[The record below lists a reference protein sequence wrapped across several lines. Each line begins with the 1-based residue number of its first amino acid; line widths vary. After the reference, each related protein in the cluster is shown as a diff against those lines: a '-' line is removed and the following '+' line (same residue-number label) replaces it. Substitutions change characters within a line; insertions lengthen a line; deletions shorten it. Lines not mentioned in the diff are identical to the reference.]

1 MAKAHVAT
9 GPGTVEKLA
18 EWTLDIRAGDLPQA
32 TLDQAKLLLLD
43 TIGCGYAA
51 LDEESSLA
59 MLRTAAEAGGAAQCI
74 VIGAKDKTSAVNAVL
89 LNGALCRILD
99 LNDYVNTKSGQ
110 IGGHPSDNIP
120 VALAAAELSGAS
132 GREIIAAIVVGYEIY
147 GRLKEAMERDSDW
160 DGIMV
165 SGFAAP
171 AMAARLLGFDRT
183 TLANAL
189 ALSGARAPTPLVVRH
204 GAISAA
210 KSVANA
216 LVAQSAMQTTLMAK
230 HGITGPLDLFE
241 NPHGLGG
248 LFPGLADGVS
258 LTVPLA
264 ADGYLMGC
272 HVKAYP
278 CLATGQSIVHAGL
291 DIHRQVGGDPDKLA
305 RITVAI
311 ADTPS
316 LRRQKDDPG
325 RIDPNSREAA
335 DHSFNFLTAAAIV
348 DGAFGLAQFANERWN
363 AKDIR
368 DVMDRMEIV
377 CDASLNPRAPGG
389 FPCAIRAKGTDGR
402 EYVAEVLDPPGFSR
416 HGLDAR
422 AVTDKFHAVTGAYLP
437 TDARERIVEA
447 AMALDRS
454 PNPASLT
461 AALQAANA
469 ALTKR

>member
-335 DHSFNFLTAAAIV
+335 DHSFNFLAAAAIV

-422 AVTDKFHAVTGAYLP
+422 AVTDKFHAVTGAHLP

-454 PNPASLT
+454 PNPAGLT